1 MAISARHTH
10 TFDDFLTLVRA
21 RRKLSLFGPKW
32 RYPVW
37 LAIYLAAIAWV
48 APEILTPASL
58 ARLDVWMVIAGG
70 IVVMAALIALV
81 DLVFDRFLYRLAYR
95 RLSTAGADIALDFQ
109 DDAIAWRAAEMSGRL
124 PWSAV
129 KRVVEMPEA
138 IVLFI
143 GKIEGMVVPRRAFG
157 EASAYDKVKAMA
169 REKVDGAS

>member
-10 TFDDFLTLVRA
+10 SFDDFLTLVRA
-21 RRKLSLFGPKW
+21 RRRLSMFGPRW

-37 LAIYLAAIAWV
+37 FAIYLAAIGWV
-48 APEILTPASL
+48 APEVLTLTSL
-58 ARLDVWMVIAGG
+58 SRPDVWMVIAGG
-70 IVVMAALIALV
+70 IVAMAVLIALV
-81 DLVFDRFLYRLAYR
+81 DLLFDRVLYRLAYR
-95 RLSTAGADIALDFQ
+95 RLSTAGADITLDFE

-138 IVLFI
+138 LVLFI
-143 GKIEGMVVPRRAFG
+143 GKIEGMVVPRRAFS
-157 EASAYDKVKAMA
+157 EASAYDKVRAMA